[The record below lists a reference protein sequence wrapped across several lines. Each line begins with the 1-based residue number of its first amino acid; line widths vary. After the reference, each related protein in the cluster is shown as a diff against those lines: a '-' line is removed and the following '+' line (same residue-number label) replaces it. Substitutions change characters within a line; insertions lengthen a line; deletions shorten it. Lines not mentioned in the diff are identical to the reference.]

1 MKFEVPFLDLQ
12 QPMAPLRPALDAA
25 YRRVMDSGRY
35 ILGAEVERF
44 EEDFAAVA
52 GSTHAVGVGNGL
64 DALAFA
70 LSAVGVQ
77 AGDDVVVPAH
87 TFIATWLAVRM
98 VGARPVPAE
107 PAPGA
112 FNCGPE
118 EIAAALTPATR
129 AVVVV
134 HLYGEP
140 VQAEAIA
147 ALCAERGLPM
157 VEDAAQAHGA
167 QRNGRPAGSLGAAA
181 AFSFYP
187 GKNLGAFGDA
197 GAVTSSDPAV
207 IERVQRLRNYGGLA
221 HYDHAAEGRNSRL
234 DPLQAAFLAVKLPA
248 LSAWN
253 ERRRAV
259 AARYAQGL
267 AGLPGLQLPTTLPG
281 NLPAWHLYVVRSPR
295 RDALLAHLA
304 AAGVEARLH
313 YPRAVIRCAP
323 FAEHAAPSETAADRL
338 AAEVL
343 SLPMGPHLDDAQ
355 VDRVIEAVRA
365 FHR

>member
-1 MKFEVPFLDLQ
+1 MSFAVPFLDLQ
-12 QPMAPLRPALDAA
+12 PPMAPLRPALDAA

-44 EEDFAAVA
+44 EQDFAALA
-52 GSTHAVGVGNGL
+52 GCAHAVGVGNGL

-70 LSAVGVQ
+70 LEAVGVQ

-98 VGARPVPAE
+98 LGARPVASE
-107 PAPGA
+107 PAPGGY
-112 FNCGPE
+112 NSGPA

-140 VQAEAIA
+140 VDTEGIAE
-147 ALCAERGLPM
+147 LCAARGLPV

-167 QRNGRPAGSLGAAA
+167 RRHGRAVGSLGAAA

-187 GKNLGAFGDA
+187 GKNLGALGDG

-207 IERVQRLRNYGGLA
+207 IERVRRLRNYGGIA

-234 DPLQAAFLAVKLPA
+234 DPLQAAFLGVKLPA
-248 LSAWN
+248 LAAWN
-253 ERRRAV
+253 ERRRSV
-259 AARYAQGL
+259 AGRYAQGL
-267 AGLPGLQLPTTLPG
+267 AGLPGLQLPTSLPG

-295 RDALLAHLA
+295 RDALMAHLA
-304 AAGVEARLH
+304 AAGIEARLH

-323 FAEHAAPSETAADRL
+323 FAAQAPQAETAADRL

-343 SLPMGPHLDDAQ
+343 SLPMGPHLDDMQ
-355 VDRVIEAVRA
+355 VDRVIDAVRG